1 MAITLPLSLQSGT
14 PEQKARAYATLR
26 NQNYT
31 DAQIAEAINRQFGT
45 QASGDLAYLQQL
57 AQPFITRRS
66 DVSFPTDVTGM
77 SAQDKINLYNNL
89 RGQGFS
95 DADIRSKA
103 SQLFGIQSDA
113 DWNYLTSKAGG
124 GDVKKVDDENKN
136 VGGDVKITKPGGDAL
151 TDPLKAIGESKIDPV
166 IAPYLEEALGRARS
180 LFLTGQQPTL
190 YPGQMYVSPSEQT
203 LSALST
209 QEALAKAAQP
219 SLQASQ
225 EAYNAALG
233 GLQQTAQG
241 GFLQGSPY
249 QQQMIEA
256 ATRPLTQ
263 QFSENVVPTISS
275 QFSKAGRYGS
285 GAMERALGTAT
296 ESFGRALGDVTSN
309 IVGEDYARER
319 GFQQQALGFLPTAAA
334 QAPQFFAQ
342 QFLPS
347 QALAQVGAQRE
358 AIAGQPLQEA
368 INRYNFEQQMPYSQ
382 LSGYLSSIYG
392 SPLGNLQQLPQT
404 QNSTLQN
411 IGSFL
416 SGGAAFYSALPT
428 NARNSIGNFLGGLFK

>member
-45 QASGDLAYLQQL
+45 QASGDLAYLQQI

-103 SQLFGIQSDA
+103 SQLFGIQSDS
-113 DWNYLTSKAGG
+113 DWNYLTGKTGSE
-124 GDVKKVDDENKN
+124 DVKKVGDDT
-136 VGGDVKITKPGGDAL
+136 KITKPGGDSL

-209 QEALAKAAQP
+209 QEALARAAQP

-233 GLQQTAQG
+233 GMQQTAQG

-249 QQQMIEA
+249 QKQMIEA

-309 IVGEDYARER
+309 IVGQDYARER
-319 GFQQQALGFLPTAAA
+319 GFQQEALAMLPTAAS

-358 AIAGQPLQEA
+358 AIAGQPLQES

-411 IGSFL
+411 IGGFL
-416 SGGAAFYSALPT
+416 SGGAALYSALPSNT
-428 NARNSIGNFLGGLFK
+428 RNSIGNFLGGIFG

>member
-45 QASGDLAYLQQL
+45 QASGDLAYLQQI

-103 SQLFGIQSDA
+103 SQLFGIQSDS
-113 DWNYLTSKAGG
+113 DWNYLTGKTGSE
-124 GDVKKVDDENKN
+124 DVKKVGDDT
-136 VGGDVKITKPGGDAL
+136 KITKPGGDSL

-209 QEALAKAAQP
+209 QEALARAAQP

-233 GLQQTAQG
+233 GMQQTAQG

-249 QQQMIEA
+249 QKQMIEA

-309 IVGEDYARER
+309 IVGQDYARER
-319 GFQQQALGFLPTAAA
+319 GFQQEALAMLPTAAS

-392 SPLGNLQQLPQT
+392 SPLGNLQQLPQA

-411 IGSFL
+411 IGSVL
-416 SGGAAFYSALPT
+416 SGGAALYSALPSNT
-428 NARNSIGNFLGGLFK
+428 RNSIGNWLGGIFG

>member
-45 QASGDLAYLQQL
+45 QASGDLAYLQQI

-89 RGQGFS
+89 RSQGFS

-113 DWNYLTSKAGG
+113 DWNYLTGKTGSE
-124 GDVKKVDDENKN
+124 DVKKV
-136 VGGDVKITKPGGDAL
+136 GGDTKITKPGGDSL

-209 QEALAKAAQP
+209 QEALARAAQP

-233 GLQQTAQG
+233 GMQQTAQG

-309 IVGEDYARER
+309 IVGQDYARER
-319 GFQQQALGFLPTAAA
+319 GFQQEALAMLPTAAS

-368 INRYNFEQQMPYSQ
+368 INRYNFEQQIPYSQ

-411 IGSFL
+411 IGGFL
-416 SGGAAFYSALPT
+416 SGGAALYSALPSNT
-428 NARNSIGNFLGGLFK
+428 RNSIGNWLGGIFG

>member
-45 QASGDLAYLQQL
+45 QASGDLAYLQQI

-103 SQLFGIQSDA
+103 SQLFGIQSDS
-113 DWNYLTSKAGG
+113 DWNYLTGKTGSE
-124 GDVKKVDDENKN
+124 DVKKVGDDT
-136 VGGDVKITKPGGDAL
+136 KITKPGGDSL

-209 QEALAKAAQP
+209 QEALARAAQP

-233 GLQQTAQG
+233 GMQQTAQG

-249 QQQMIEA
+249 QKQMIEA

-309 IVGEDYARER
+309 IVGQDYARER
-319 GFQQQALGFLPTAAA
+319 GFQQEALAMLPTAAS

-358 AIAGQPLQEA
+358 AIAGQPLQES
-368 INRYNFEQQMPYSQ
+368 INRYNFEQQIPYSQ

-411 IGSFL
+411 IGGFL
-416 SGGAAFYSALPT
+416 SGGAALYSALPSNT
-428 NARNSIGNFLGGLFK
+428 RNSIGNFLGGIFG

>member
-31 DAQIAEAINRQFGT
+31 DAQIAEAINRQFGA
-45 QASGDLAYLQQL
+45 QAPGDLAYLQQI

-89 RGQGFS
+89 RSQGFS

-113 DWNYLTSKAGG
+113 DWNYLTGKTGSE
-124 GDVKKVDDENKN
+124 DVKKV
-136 VGGDVKITKPGGDAL
+136 GGDTKITKPGGDSL

-209 QEALAKAAQP
+209 QEALARAAQP

-233 GLQQTAQG
+233 GMQQTAQG

-249 QQQMIEA
+249 RQQMIEA

-309 IVGEDYARER
+309 IVGQDYARER
-319 GFQQQALGFLPTAAA
+319 GFQQEALAMLPTAAS

-368 INRYNFEQQMPYSQ
+368 INRYNFEQQIPYSQ

-392 SPLGNLQQLPQT
+392 SPLGNLQQLPQS

-411 IGSFL
+411 IGSVL

-428 NARNSIGNFLGGLFK
+428 NTRNSIGNWLGGIFG